1 MKTKYLTRSHAMR
14 EATSPPRTPTPRSDR
29 NSDFNGTNNND
40 IGLAESKM
48 HLQSSPTK
56 LVDCSGVPPPVI
68 VTSQNQCQTGD
79 NIGNNGTVICEA
91 DFPKLT
97 PPKSSKNSRNT
108 NTNSK
113 DQQQQHH
120 QNNNNSCRD
129 ISSNRSD
136 NSNSSSKS
144 DVLLSP
150 PRGGYNNKKASDNG
164 KSNGSDYI
172 QIITNDP
179 LASPPRNDSQNS
191 FTVDENQ
198 NDTGGR
204 GSSSSSSTHSS
215 AGPKKFHK
223 LNTPNSTANS
233 KGSKPRLKNMG
244 SSSSCEGVNSNSNST
259 SGFISRGMISICF
272 LIFTGDKFICYS
284 F

>member
-29 NSDFNGTNNND
+29 NSDFNVSNTTD
-40 IGLAESKM
+40 SCIAESNM
-48 HLQSSPTK
+48 HLQSSPSK
-56 LVDCSGVPPPVI
+56 IEDCGVPPPVI

-79 NIGNNGTVICEA
+79 NIGNKGSVICEA

-97 PPKSSKNSRNT
+97 PPKSSKNSRNS
-108 NTNSK
+108 NYNSK
-113 DQQQQHH
+113 DQQQQ
-120 QNNNNSCRD
+120 NNNNSFRD
-129 ISSNRSD
+129 ISSNGSD

-150 PRGGYNNKKASDNG
+150 PRGGYKNRKASENV
-164 KSNGSDYI
+164 KDYI
-172 QIITNDP
+172 QIITNDA
-179 LASPPRNDSQNS
+179 LISPPRNDSQNS
-191 FTVDENQ
+191 FNVDENQ

-215 AGPKKFHK
+215 ADPKKFHK

-259 SGFISRGMISICF
+259 SGFISRGRIWFFAYYDEHCN
-272 LIFTGDKFICYS
+272 KKRYS
-284 F
+284 NLYDI

>member
-1 MKTKYLTRSHAMR
+1 MKTKHLTRSHAMR

-29 NSDFNGTNNND
+29 NTDFNGTNNND
-40 IGLAESKM
+40 IGTAESKM

-56 LVDCSGVPPPVI
+56 LVECGGIPPPVI

-79 NIGNNGTVICEA
+79 NNGTVICEA

-108 NTNSK
+108 NSTSK
-113 DQQQQHH
+113 DQQPHL

-150 PRGGYNNKKASDNG
+150 PRGGNNSYNTNKKTSDNG
-164 KSNGSDYI
+164 KSNGNDYI

-215 AGPKKFHK
+215 AGPKKFHTK
-223 LNTPNSTANS
+223 LNTPNSSANS

-259 SGFISRGMISICF
+259 SGFISRGDI
-272 LIFTGDKFICYS
+272 
-284 F
+284 